1 VNKKLDIYKQVARLH
16 IASLDQGFL
25 STLGS
30 GFLTELYRSIDKCP
44 QAVLIVKCQQGEVIG
59 FVTGVSGPMTLIYR
73 RMMLRFPLWAWR
85 LFPIFFSPKRLGR
98 IIEIL
103 RYVKS
108 NNEQSNLPISEL
120 LSIAL
125 TPNSRGKGIAD
136 AMYGDLI
143 KHFREMKVERFK
155 IVVGDGLTPAHKFYQ
170 RMGAKV
176 VAETEIH
183 HGVRSAVYVQN
194 VRQ

>member
-30 GFLTELYRSIDKCP
+30 GFLAELYRSIDQCP
-44 QAVLIVKCQQGEVIG
+44 QAVLIVKYQQGEVIG
-59 FVTGVSGPMTLIYR
+59 FVAGVTGPMSLIYR

-85 LFPIFFSPKRLGR
+85 LFPILFSPKRLGR
-98 IIEIL
+98 MMEIL
-103 RYVKS
+103 RYVKAD
-108 NNEQSNLPISEL
+108 NEQSNLPISEL

-125 TPNSRGKGIAD
+125 TPNCRGKGFAD

-143 KHFREMKVERFK
+143 KHFREMKVELFK
-155 IVVGDGLTPAHKFYQ
+155 IVVGDSLTQAHKFYQ

-176 VAETEIH
+176 VAEIEVH
-183 HGVRSAVYVQN
+183 HGVRSVVYVQ
-194 VRQ
+194 VVGG

>member
-30 GFLTELYRSIDKCP
+30 GFLTELYRSIDQCP

-59 FVTGVSGPMTLIYR
+59 FVTGVTGPMSLIYR
-73 RMMLRFPLWAWR
+73 RMILRFPLWAWR
-85 LFPIFFSPKRLGR
+85 LFPILFSPKRLGR
-98 IIEIL
+98 VMEIL
-103 RYVKS
+103 RYIKS

-120 LSIAL
+120 LSIAV
-125 TPNSRGKGIAD
+125 TPNSRGKGFAD
-136 AMYGDLI
+136 AMYKDLI
-143 KHFREMKVERFK
+143 KHFREMKVEFFK
-155 IVVGDGLTPAHKFYQ
+155 IVVGDSLSPAHKFYQ

-176 VAETEIH
+176 VAEIEVH
-183 HGVRSAVYVQN
+183 HGARSVVYVQK
-194 VRQ
+194 VSL